1 MELLKMEKKKVK
13 GWVKCVMGK
22 DKSGCGH
29 TIGTTTCTLF
39 SYRLHKFNNTNAP
52 GPDIYQA
59 FLPQLRALCPNG
71 CVMLRRVALD
81 TGSVNNFSNSFYDN
95 LRTVREVIES
105 NAKLW
110 SDQRTHMLVQG
121 FLGGRSGLRFN
132 AEFGRAIV
140 KMGNI
145 ENETSINLTVAFS
158 GRHSGGIWQQL
169 AHCPG
174 NQINSF
180 RCHRSI
186 PAPLSGAGGQNTVT
200 RFYGMQY
207 HEDALARRNELFNV
221 FRLKKSEGKKAYDY
235 LERLFNGFDCT
246 NIQIGKSVFELAG
259 WAKGLNKLSF
269 AQSRVGNVTSKRTL
283 SIQARYSNDG
293 GSNSRSAFIG
303 GFVLGG
309 VLVGTLGA
317 IFAPHIS
324 KALAG
329 TDKKELLKK
338 LPNFIYDEEKALE
351 KTRQKLAQKIA
362 ELNSAIDDV

>member
-145 ENETSINLTVAFS
+145 ENEMSINLIVAFS

-180 RCHRSI
+180 RCHLSI
-186 PAPLSGAGGQNTVT
+186 PAPLSGAGEGCRQNTVK
-200 RFYGMQY
+200 
-207 HEDALARRNELFNV
+207 HVSNV
-221 FRLKKSEGKKAYDY
+221 LYC
-235 LERLFNGFDCT
+235 LC
-246 NIQIGKSVFELAG
+246 V
-259 WAKGLNKLSF
+259 
-269 AQSRVGNVTSKRTL
+269 VTSKIPLFKASIVKLLLEDFILLNESSHRIFML
-283 SIQARYSNDG
+283 SGICTC
-293 GSNSRSAFIG
+293 FIAAVNLM
-303 GFVLGG
+303 FKFPVTMEDL
-309 VLVGTLGA
+309 T
-317 IFAPHIS
+317 IS

-362 ELNSAIDDV
+362 ELNSAIDDVSSQLKSYDDEPANGVVPDETEALA